1 MEKEAEKASSSATP
15 ATAAAAAATSSGTAA
30 ASAPPAGTTTASQP
44 TPAGLSSIE
53 KLSMNDAS
61 AAPTSGSPA
70 PAAAGGSS
78 TGSELHKHDSGST
91 SAASKPAAKPGKL
104 TPEQRKQLAELD
116 ELKAKERAERVT
128 MLVRELLDRVRPFV
142 HATRPGDPSDPE
154 TQAFEKRIKLEAED
168 LKVRRASRSDS

>member
-1 MEKEAEKASSSATP
+1 
-15 ATAAAAAATSSGTAA
+15 
-30 ASAPPAGTTTASQP
+30 
-44 TPAGLSSIE
+44 
-53 KLSMNDAS
+53 MNDAS

-70 PAAAGGSS
+70 PAAAGAS

-91 SAASKPAAKPGKL
+91 SATSKPAAKPGKL

-168 LKVRRASRSDS
+168 LKVHKASRRAS